1 MAVTQSVTDP
11 IHVKDVFR
19 SFGDVVAIDGVTMTV
34 PQGALLGLI
43 GPSGSGKTTLVR
55 MLTGTLLPT
64 SGEIRVLGEAPRA
77 FRRATRE
84 RIGYVPQDFV
94 LYPDLTASENVA
106 FVASLFGIFW
116 WQRRKRVR
124 QVLELLGL
132 WEVRDRLARDLS
144 GGMRRRLEVA
154 CGLVHEPGVLFID
167 EPTAG
172 VDPML
177 SREIWDEFRRLRE
190 TRTLLVTTQ
199 SVEEAELC
207 DHVAVLHRGRVIALD
222 TPEALRHGIWG
233 GEVVE
238 ITTERPIDGEALRA
252 VPGIT
257 RIRQTGPRK
266 IVVVA
271 DDAGAATSLLVEAVR
286 VQNSGVASID
296 PYQPS
301 FSEVFAAIVER
312 AEGERGER
320 ERIEGERAAAG
331 KPA

>member
-1 MAVTQSVTDP
+1 VPDP

-43 GPSGSGKTTLVR
+43 GPSGSGKTTLIR
-55 MLTGTLLPT
+55 MLTGTLMPS
-64 SGEIRVLGEAPRA
+64 SGQIHVLGEAPYKFQRS
-77 FRRATRE
+77 TRE

-106 FVASLFGIFW
+106 FVASLFGMFW
-116 WQRRKRVR
+116 WRRRRRVR
-124 QVLELLGL
+124 QVLELLDL
-132 WEVRDRLARDLS
+132 WEVRDRLARNLS
-144 GGMRRRLEVA
+144 GGMRRRLELA
-154 CGLVHEPGVLFID
+154 CGLVHEPAVLFID

-172 VDPML
+172 VDPLL
-177 SREIWDEFRRLRE
+177 SREIWEEFRRLRE

-222 TPEALRHGIWG
+222 TPDALRHGIWG
-233 GEVVE
+233 GEIVE
-238 ITTERPIDGEALRA
+238 ITTERPVDAQALSA

-257 RIRQTGPRK
+257 RIRQPGPRK
-266 IVVVA
+266 IILVA
-271 DDAGAATSLLVEAVR
+271 DDAGAASPRLIDAVR
-286 VQNSGVASID
+286 AQGSGIVSID

-301 FSEVFAAIVER
+301 FGEVFAAIVER
-312 AEGERGER
+312 SER
-320 ERIEGERAAAG
+320 ERPVGEAA
-331 KPA
+331 

>member
-1 MAVTQSVTDP
+1 MTVTQPVTDP

-64 SGEIRVLGEAPRA
+64 SGEIRVLGEDPRD
-77 FRRATRE
+77 FQRATRE
-84 RIGYVPQDFV
+84 RIGFVPQDFV

-106 FVASLFGIFW
+106 FIASLFGIGW
-116 WQRRKRVR
+116 WRRRKRVR

-132 WEVRDRLARDLS
+132 WDVRDRLARDLS

-177 SREIWDEFRRLRE
+177 SREIWDEI
-190 TRTLLVTTQ
+190 
-199 SVEEAELC
+199 
-207 DHVAVLHRGRVIALD
+207 GR
-222 TPEALRHGIWG
+222 
-233 GEVVE
+233 
-238 ITTERPIDGEALRA
+238 
-252 VPGIT
+252 
-257 RIRQTGPRK
+257 
-266 IVVVA
+266 
-271 DDAGAATSLLVEAVR
+271 
-286 VQNSGVASID
+286 ASC
-296 PYQPS
+296 
-301 FSEVFAAIVER
+301 
-312 AEGERGER
+312 R
-320 ERIEGERAAAG
+320 ERVCSVV
-331 KPA
+331 

>member
-1 MAVTQSVTDP
+1 VSPPEIQAEP
-11 IHVKDVFR
+11 IRVKDVYR

-34 PQGALLGLI
+34 PHGALLGLI
-43 GPSGSGKTTLVR
+43 GPSGSGKTTLIR
-55 MLTGTLLPT
+55 MLTGTLLPS
-64 SGEIRVLGEAPRA
+64 SGEIRVLGEDPRA

-94 LYPDLTASENVA
+94 LYPDLTASENVT
-106 FVASLFGIFW
+106 FVASLFGMLW
-116 WQRRKRVR
+116 RRRRKRVR

-132 WEVRDRLARDLS
+132 WEARDRLARDLS
-144 GGMRRRLEVA
+144 GGMRRRLELA
-154 CGLVHEPGVLFID
+154 CGLIHEPVVLFLD

-177 SREIWDEFRRLRE
+177 SREIWAEFRRLRE
-190 TRTLLVTTQ
+190 SRTLLVTTQ

-233 GEVVE
+233 GEILE
-238 ITTERPIDGEALRA
+238 ITTERPVDGEALRA

-257 RIRQTGPRK
+257 RIRQTEPRK
-266 IVVVA
+266 IILVA
-271 DDAGAATSLLVEAVR
+271 DDAGAATPLLVEAVR
-286 VQNSGVASID
+286 LQNSGIVSID

-312 AEGERGER
+312 AEKEH
-320 ERIEGERAAAG
+320 AAAE
-331 KPA
+331 AAA

>member
-1 MAVTQSVTDP
+1 MTVTQSATDP

-55 MLTGTLLPT
+55 MLTGTLMPT
-64 SGEIRVLGEAPRA
+64 SGQIRVLGEAPHA
-77 FRRATRE
+77 FQRSTRE

-106 FVASLFGIFW
+106 FVASLFGMFW
-116 WQRRKRVR
+116 WRRRKRVR
-124 QVLELLGL
+124 EVLELLDL

-172 VDPML
+172 VDPLL
-177 SREIWDEFRRLRE
+177 SREIWDEFRRLSE

-222 TPEALRHGIWG
+222 TPEGL
-233 GEVVE
+233 
-238 ITTERPIDGEALRA
+238 
-252 VPGIT
+252 
-257 RIRQTGPRK
+257 
-266 IVVVA
+266 
-271 DDAGAATSLLVEAVR
+271 AAWHLGR
-286 VQNSGVASID
+286 RD
-296 PYQPS
+296 
-301 FSEVFAAIVER
+301 
-312 AEGERGER
+312 RGDHD
-320 ERIEGERAAAG
+320 
-331 KPA
+331 

>member
-1 MAVTQSVTDP
+1 MSAPETQAEP
-11 IHVKDVFR
+11 IRVQDVFR

-34 PQGALLGLI
+34 PHGALLGLV

-55 MLTGTLLPT
+55 MLTGTLLPS
-64 SGEIRVLGEAPRA
+64 SGEIRVLGEDPRA

-94 LYPDLTASENVA
+94 LYPDLTASENVT
-106 FVASLFGIFW
+106 FVASLFGMLW
-116 WQRRKRVR
+116 RRRRKRVR

-132 WEVRDRLARDLS
+132 WEARDRLARDLS
-144 GGMRRRLEVA
+144 GGMRRRLELA
-154 CGLVHEPGVLFID
+154 CGLIHEPVVLFLD

-177 SREIWDEFRRLRE
+177 SREIWAEFRRLRE
-190 TRTLLVTTQ
+190 SRTLLVTTQ

-233 GEVVE
+233 GEIVE
-238 ITTERPIDGEALRA
+238 LTTERPVDGEALRA

-257 RIRQTGPRK
+257 RIRQTEPRK
-266 IVVVA
+266 IVLVA
-271 DDAGAATSLLVEAVR
+271 DDAGAVTPLLVEAVR
-286 VQNSGVASID
+286 VQNSGVVSID

-312 AEGERGER
+312 AEAERPAAG
-320 ERIEGERAAAG
+320 AAA
-331 KPA
+331 